1 MCSCK
6 SNGVTRV
13 REDEFA
19 TVKAGARAGPSAGL
33 AATSGNY
40 VVHAGTTDANAV
52 VTRPN
57 PHAFPATS

>member
-1 MCSCK
+1 
-6 SNGVTRV
+6 
-13 REDEFA
+13 
-19 TVKAGARAGPSAGL
+19 VKAGARAGPSAGL

-57 PHAFPATS
+57 PHAFFRQVFWRLPLFLL